1 MKKLYR
7 LCEPARDFRDVS
19 FKSDP
24 VSATKVLPV
33 LLLHVVDI
41 SCCKMQRPT
50 PAMRMEVLPAI
61 RRVLRSRFNKLRNLP
76 NLGFRSVIV
85 VKC

>member
-1 MKKLYR
+1 MYD
-7 LCEPARDFRDVS
+7 PTRDLRDVS

-33 LLLHVVDI
+33 LLLHVADI

-50 PAMRMEVLPAI
+50 HAMRMEILLAI
-61 RRVLRSRFNKLRNLP
+61 RSALRSRFNKLRNVRSR
-76 NLGFRSVIV
+76 GFRSVIV
-85 VKC
+85 FKY